1 MELDGLNYLKVGYLV
16 STVVYSVIGLVF
28 LGLGFKIMDKLS
40 PFSLSKELL
49 EEHNTAIAIVI
60 AGVMIAQGIIIAAVI
75 H

>member
-1 MELDGLNYLKVGYLV
+1 MDGMSYMKLGTLL

-28 LGLGFKIMDKLS
+28 LGLGFLLMNKLS

-60 AGVMIAQGIIIAAVI
+60 AGVMIAQGIIIAAVV

>member
-1 MELDGLNYLKVGYLV
+1 MEGLSYLKWGYLL

-28 LGLGFKIMDKLS
+28 LGLGFFLMDKLS